1 MSFPLCRIPLLAP
14 DSYIGKARVYPPSER
29 NTMITISELYVK
41 KNFSLKIA
49 LTKLNETAQGV
60 LFLVDQDDRFIRT
73 VTDGDIRR
81 LLLKGHTLDSLLNEL
96 PQLESKALPVSSTIQ
111 DAYNLMKKYEFDHIP
126 LIDENGRPVR
136 LIHRKELSSNILLSS
151 PHIGEHE
158 QQYVQEAFS
167 TNWVAPLGPNV
178 DSFEKEVAEYIHIN
192 SAVALSSGTA
202 AIHLALIL
210 LDVKPGDVVFASSFT
225 FVATVNPIMYQGAT
239 PVFIDSDLDTW
250 NMSPIALA
258 RALQEAKANNK
269 LPKAVIIV
277 NLYGQSANYDVLCQ
291 LCEQYNVP
299 IIEDAAE
306 SLGATYNNKHSGTFG
321 KLGVFSFNGNKIIT
335 TSGGGML
342 ISEDEELIERARFLA
357 TQARDPAPHYEHS
370 VVGYNYRMSNVLA
383 GIGRG
388 QLKVLEKRVAAR
400 RNVFNQYKDAFKSLS
415 FIEMM
420 PEIKNGYSTRW
431 LSTMVI
437 NPKYSSLRPEDLIAH
452 LQSNNI
458 EARRT
463 WKPMHMQA
471 LFAGFTYYPH
481 DKQFSVSDYLF
492 DQGICLPSGSNLN
505 ITDIDRVID
514 CLNDVFV
521 CPKTC

>member
-1 MSFPLCRIPLLAP
+1 MINIQDL
-14 DSYIGKARVYPPSER
+14 YIQK
-29 NTMITISELYVK
+29 TFELK
-41 KNFSLKIA
+41 TA
-49 LTKLNETAQGV
+49 LSMLNETAQGV
-60 LFLVDQDDRFIRT
+60 LFLVDESDRFIRT

-81 LLLKGHTLDSLLNEL
+81 LLLKGCTLDSKLTEL
-96 PQLESKALPVSSTIQ
+96 PEYTSKALPVSSSFQ
-111 DAYNLMKKYEFDHIP
+111 DAYKLMKEYEFDHIP
-126 LIDENGRPVR
+126 LLDEQGRPVR
-136 LIHRKELSSNILLSS
+136 LIHRKEISSNILLSS

-158 QQYVQEAFS
+158 QQYVQEAFA

-178 DSFEKEVAEYIHIN
+178 DSFEKEVAEYINIK

-202 AIHLALIL
+202 AIHLALVL
-210 LDVKPGDVVFASSFT
+210 LEVGPGDIVFTSSFT
-225 FVATVNPIMYQGAT
+225 FVATANPIMYQGAT

-250 NMSPIALA
+250 NMSPVALE
-258 RALQEAKANNK
+258 RALKEAKANKK

-277 NLYGQSANYDVLCQ
+277 NLYGQSANYDALCK
-291 LCEQYNVP
+291 LCEEYNVP

-342 ISEDEELIERARFLA
+342 VSDDEDLIVRARFLA

-388 QLKVLEKRVAAR
+388 QLKVLEKRVASR
-400 RNVFNQYKDAFKSLS
+400 RDIFNQYKNAFKSVP
-415 FIEMM
+415 FFEMM
-420 PEIKNGYSTRW
+420 PEINNGFSTRW

-437 NPKYSSLRPEDLIAH
+437 NPQLSSIRPEELIAQ
-452 LQSNNI
+452 LKSYNI

-463 WKPMHMQA
+463 WKPMHRQA
-471 LFAGFTYYPH
+471 LFAGAAYYPH
-481 DKQFSVSDYLF
+481 DEKFSVSDYLF
-492 DQGICLPSGSNLN
+492 EQGICLPSGSNLN
-505 ITDIDRVID
+505 VNDIDRVIN
-514 CLNDVFV
+514 CLNDVFNYSN
-521 CPKTC
+521 